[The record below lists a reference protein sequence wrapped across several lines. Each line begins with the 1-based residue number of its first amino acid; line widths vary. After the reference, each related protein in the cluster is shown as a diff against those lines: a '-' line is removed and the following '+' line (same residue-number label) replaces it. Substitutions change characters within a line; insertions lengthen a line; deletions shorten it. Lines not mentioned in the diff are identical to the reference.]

1 MEREAEHCVM
11 RGEAAVAVEKEE
23 QEQEERRER
32 LKEIRDNLMNEG
44 PECVGS
50 GHLQH
55 ALPLSPL

>member
-1 MEREAEHCVM
+1 M
-11 RGEAAVAVEKEE
+11 RGEAAVAVEEEE